1 MPVVTGKV
9 LKQGQRYLAKIA
21 EQLGKKDIKTGIAVL
36 MGEAAEQIV
45 DFTGDEKAD
54 LIIMASHGRSGFSR
68 WAMGSVAEKVFH
80 GSSVPILLVKA
91 SPQEMGM
98 R

>member
-1 MPVVTGKV
+1 
-9 LKQGQRYLAKIA
+9 
-21 EQLGKKDIKTGIAVL
+21 

-45 DFTGDEKAD
+45 DFAIEEKAE

-91 SPQEMGM
+91 KAEEIE
-98 R
+98 

>member
-1 MPVVTGKV
+1 
-9 LKQGQRYLAKIA
+9 
-21 EQLGKKDIKTGIAVL
+21 
-36 MGEAAEQIV
+36 
-45 DFTGDEKAD
+45 
-54 LIIMASHGRSGFSR
+54 
-68 WAMGSVAEKVFH
+68 MGSVAEKVFH